1 MYGLEDKLLA
11 IAFSLLI
18 LVAARIS
25 RSFAGTFYVPAGMFT
40 LSWFIFSFIPL
51 MILFRAPIN
60 SFAILYIFAA
70 ATMMVLSATPFD
82 WQSARNAN
90 RKKIED
96 PLRFDTRFLR
106 TAVYFFVGTAI
117 TLSIVTMLIN
127 GFTINQIL
135 FDLLQTSGT
144 YAAVRGNDGVEYGL
158 IGIFSILF
166 TYLSPAL
173 GGLRSAEKNSKWFF
187 LLTMSPSL
195 LTMVIQSS
203 KIVFLVALCFYVA
216 GAIVSRIFRHQLNLP
231 KIKSAPQLIV
241 GVALTS
247 GLILISFVSRLGEI
261 NPSELE
267 AIMDPLM
274 FSIASYTLGQIYAFA
289 DFFSFAT
296 GYPSATSFRNEFN
309 SYGAY
314 TFNSIFSIL
323 GVGKDFPPGMYEE
336 TGWFENIFE
345 TNIFTFFR
353 GLIYDFGILGSL
365 LFIFFFGLFAHFIT
379 YQLFT
384 NPRPWAAT
392 SVFIA
397 ILVFILMSYLF
408 SVFVARYVFF
418 TTATLWLLL
427 NLNSTIQR
435 AR

>member
-1 MYGLEDKLLA
+1 MYGLEDKILA

-18 LVAARIS
+18 LVIAKIS
-25 RSFAGTFYVPAGMFT
+25 RSFAGTFYVPAGIFT
-40 LSWFIFSFIPL
+40 LSWFAFSFIPL
-51 MILFRAPIN
+51 TILFRAPIN
-60 SFAILYIFAA
+60 SLAVLYIVAA
-70 ATMMVLSATPFD
+70 AVMILVSATPFD

-96 PLRFDTRFLR
+96 PQCFDTRFFR
-106 TAVYFFVGTAI
+106 SAVYFSVGTAI
-117 TLSIVTMLIN
+117 TLSIVVMLIN

-135 FDLLQTSGT
+135 FDLLQASGR

-158 IGIFSILF
+158 IGVFSILF
-166 TYLSPAL
+166 AYLSPAL
-173 GGLRSAEKNSKWFF
+173 GGLRSSEKNSRWFF
-187 LLTMSPSL
+187 ILTMSPSL

-203 KIVFLVALCFYVA
+203 KIVFLVALCFYVS

-231 KIKSAPQLIV
+231 SIKRAPQLIIGAV
-241 GVALTS
+241 LTS
-247 GLILISFVSRLGEI
+247 VLILISFVSRLGEI
-261 NPSELE
+261 DPSDLG
-267 AIMDPLM
+267 AIIDPLI
-274 FSIASYTLGQIYAFA
+274 FSIASYTLGQVYAFA
-289 DFFSFAT
+289 DFFSFAV
-296 GYPSATSFRNEFN
+296 GSPSATSFRDEFN

-314 TFNSIFSIL
+314 TFNSIFSTL

-336 TGWFENIFE
+336 TGWFENVFE

-384 NPRPWAAT
+384 KPRPWAAA

-408 SVFVARYVFF
+408 SVFAARYVFF

-427 NLNSTIQR
+427 NLNSRIQR